1 MSYAIIL
8 TGGKQYRVTVGD
20 EVFIEKL
27 EGEAEDEI
35 IFDQVLA
42 VHDGDSLTTG
52 QPLVE
57 GATVKAEL
65 VKQGRGKKIHVFK
78 YKPKKGYRR
87 KQGHRQPY
95 TKVRISEIV
104 S

>member
-20 EVFIEKL
+20 EVFVEKL
-27 EGEAEDEI
+27 DVEADEEI
-35 IFDQVLA
+35 VFDQVLA
-42 VHDGDSLTTG
+42 VHNGDSLTVG
-52 QPLVE
+52 EPLVE
-57 GATVKAEL
+57 GASVKAEL
-65 VKQGRGKKIHVFK
+65 VKHGRGKKIHVMK
-78 YKPKKGYRR
+78 YKAKKGYRR

>member
-1 MSYAIIL
+1 MNYAIIL
-8 TGGKQYRVTVGD
+8 TGGKQYRVAVGD
-20 EVFIEKL
+20 EVFVEKL
-27 EGEAEDEI
+27 DVAAEEEI

-42 VHDGDSLTTG
+42 VHNGDRLTVG
-52 QPLVE
+52 DPLVE
-57 GATVKAEL
+57 GASVKAEL
-65 VKQGRGKKIHVFK
+65 VKHGRGKKIYVMK
-78 YKPKKGYRR
+78 YKSKKGYRR

>member
-20 EVFIEKL
+20 EVFVEKL
-27 EGEAEDEI
+27 DGEAEDQI
-35 IFDQVLA
+35 VFDQVLA
-42 VHDGDSLTTG
+42 VHDGDGLTAG
-52 QPLVE
+52 QPFVE
-57 GATVKAEL
+57 GASVKAEV

>member
-42 VHDGDSLTTG
+42 VHDGDRLTTG